1 MAAKKDVELNNIVNI
16 PDTLKCI
23 KRDHEDSQYYIR
35 FEFKCDICDSITA
48 KSIRSSDKHIA
59 DVVCEQC
66 ELQNNI
72 NDKINEL
79 KSFGWETIN
88 TDLSLKSKNEYKCVD
103 CGNIA
108 KAKQDFHTKLKI
120 LRNREGTN
128 GCMFCHISAGVSERL
143 DKNTPLLKQM
153 QEFGFTILDKSNYS
167 KMILKCN
174 NCKHEFNKSLYVF
187 DNKLGLS
194 CPECNSGNK
203 LRTGIEPNLPK
214 PEFKTTNRYQQLHNI
229 IKTKNITIIDEND
242 INNVKCQCNVCNTI
256 FAKSLENLARS
267 KNTCPQCYK
276 LTQSKI
282 KLQQSQHPI
291 MERINNSNIRLV
303 GPYIGIKK
311 HQDVK
316 CTICDTIFQATPIA
330 VLSAFEKNPNSSHCP
345 TCNKD
350 KQDNKRIST
359 VHRYVNKLNKIGDYQ
374 ILTNNIQA
382 KNQKIE
388 VYRKP
393 CGHTFS
399 AQLNNIADGISICS
413 VCNNTNKTNR
423 LKEIWQKVYEYNK
436 ASESEY
442 KKFTKLVW
450 KYTRLSKKH
459 HMAKINPD
467 NLPIT
472 LAGQGGYHVDHILSI
487 KYCFNNNI
495 PAEVCGDY
503 SNLRTME
510 ASANISKSTKLVID
524 TPPELLNHI
533 SNDELLKL
541 FKNEVNKLNNIEFVN
556 DHIAKY
562 DNGHI
567 NLMMFDDIDDKKD
580 LVNIHKQYAN
590 CYSFL
595 QDEWKNNAV
604 LIYDKI
610 KHLVKQ
616 SDKIKIHARQCI
628 IEEVDYDDVKDF
640 INAHHIQKTQRN
652 GSINL
657 AAYYN
662 GDMIAVMNFSKPR
675 FNNGNKHIDDVKYY
689 GDECFELLRFCT
701 HSDYV
706 IPGIASKLITYFKN
720 NHFWTAIYSYANKR
734 YSSGNVYTKL
744 GFTLESENNKGYY
757 YIKDGISYDRYGFYK
772 KDLSKKLEQFDE
784 ALTEEANVIN
794 NGYVRL
800 DDIGQYKFVMF
811 NDLV

>member
-1 MAAKKDVELNNIVNI
+1 MVLKIMNIKIDN
-16 PDTLKCI
+16 
-23 KRDHEDSQYYIR
+23 
-35 FEFKCDICDSITA
+35 
-48 KSIRSSDKHIA
+48 
-59 DVVCEQC
+59 
-66 ELQNNI
+66 
-72 NDKINEL
+72 KINEL
-79 KSFGWETIN
+79 KTYNWETIGN
-88 TDLSLKSKNEYKCVD
+88 DITLKTKNEYRCLD

-108 KAKQDFHTKLKI
+108 KAKQDLHTKLKTV
-120 LRNREGTN
+120 RTRVGSN
-128 GCMFCHISAGVSERL
+128 GCMHCHINSGVKDRL
-143 DKNTPLLKQM
+143 DKHTPLLQKI
-153 QEFGFTILDKSNYS
+153 EDTGFTIVDKSNYS

-174 NCKHEFNKSLYVF
+174 ECNHEFNKSLYVF
-187 DNKLGLS
+187 ENKFGLS

-203 LRTGIEPNLPK
+203 LRTGIEPNQPK
-214 PEFKTTNRYQQLHNI
+214 PEFKTTNRYKQLHAI
-229 IKTKNITIIDEND
+229 IKTKNVTILDESNVDQVRCECND
-242 INNVKCQCNVCNTI
+242 CHNI
-256 FAKSLENLARS
+256 FYKSLENIARS
-267 KNTCPQCYK
+267 KNTCPHCYK
-276 LTQSKI
+276 VSISERKIQQSKN
-282 KLQQSQHPI
+282 PI

-303 GPYIGIKK
+303 GQYVGIKK

-316 CTICDTIFQATPIA
+316 CTICDTIFKATPIA
-330 VLSAFEKNPNSSHCP
+330 ILSAFEKNPNSSHCP
-345 TCNKD
+345 TCNQKRRND
-350 KQDNKRIST
+350 KKLAT
-359 VHRYVNKLNKIGDYQ
+359 VQRYVDKLNNIGDYK
-374 ILTNNIQA
+374 IITTDINSKSDN
-382 KNQKIE
+382 IE
-388 VYRKP
+388 VYRKT
-393 CGHTFS
+393 CGHTFV

-413 VCNNTNKTNR
+413 ICNNVNKTNR
-423 LKEIWQKVYEYNK
+423 LRELWNKVYESNK
-436 ASESEY
+436 ANESEY
-442 KKFTKLVW
+442 SKYTKSVW
-450 KYTRLSKKH
+450 KYTRLAKKH
-459 HMAKINPD
+459 HMDKINPD

-472 LAGQGGYHVDHILSI
+472 LAGKGGYHVDHILSI
-487 KYCFNNNI
+487 KYCYMNNI
-495 PAEVCGDY
+495 SAEVCGDY
-503 SNLRTME
+503 TNLRTME

-524 TPPELLNHI
+524 TPPSLLNHI

-567 NLMMFDDIDDKKD
+567 NLMMFDDINNKKD
-580 LVNIHKQYAN
+580 LVNIHKQYEN

-640 INAHHIQKTQRN
+640 INANHIQKTQRN

-706 IPGIASKLITYFKN
+706 IPGIASKLLTYFKN
-720 NHFWTAIYSYANKR
+720 NHFFTAIYSYANKR

-772 KDLSKKLEQFDE
+772 KDLSKKLQHFDE

>member
-1 MAAKKDVELNNIVNI
+1 MAAKKEVELNNIVNI

-23 KRDHEDSQYYIR
+23 KRDHEDSLYYIR
-35 FEFKCDICDSITA
+35 FEFKCDVCDSITA
-48 KSIRSSDKHIA
+48 KSIRSSDKHIT
-59 DVVCEQC
+59 DLTCEHC
-66 ELQNNI
+66 DLQNNI

-79 KSFGWETIN
+79 KSYGWYTVSN
-88 TDLSLKSKNEYKCVD
+88 DLSLKSKNEYKCLD
-103 CGNIA
+103 CGTIA
-108 KAKQDFHTKLKI
+108 KAKQDFHTKIKTV
-120 LRNREGTN
+120 RNREGTN
-128 GCMFCHISAGVSERL
+128 GCMHCHINAGMKDRL
-143 DKNTPLLKQM
+143 DKHTPLLKQM
-153 QEFGFTILDKSNYS
+153 EEFGFTILDKSNYA

-174 NCKHEFNKSLYVF
+174 HCKHEFNKSLYVF

-214 PEFKTTNRYQQLHNI
+214 PEFKTTNRYQQLKDV
-229 IKTKNITIIDEND
+229 IKTKNVTILNEDNVDHVRCECND
-242 INNVKCQCNVCNTI
+242 CKHI
-256 FAKSLENLARS
+256 FYKSLENIARS
-267 KNTCPQCYK
+267 QNSCPLCYK
-276 LTQSKI
+276 VSMSNR

-291 MERINNSNIRLV
+291 MERINSSNIRLV

-316 CTICDTIFQATPIA
+316 CTICDTIFKATPIA

-359 VHRYVNKLNKIGDYQ
+359 VQRYIDKLDKIGDYE

-388 VYRKP
+388 VYRKT
-393 CGHTFS
+393 CGHTFA

-436 ASESEY
+436 ANESEY

-459 HMAKINPD
+459 HMDKINPD

-487 KYCFNNNI
+487 NYCFNNNI
-495 PAEVCGDY
+495 SAEVCGDY

-541 FKNEVNKLNNIEFVN
+541 FKNEVNKLDNIEFVN

-580 LVNIHKQYAN
+580 LVNIHKQYEN
-590 CYSFL
+590 CYSIL

-706 IPGIASKLITYFKN
+706 IPGIASKLLTYFKN